1 MSAFFHDLTDPG
13 NVFAHLSYVLLISSM
28 LMTSLPRLRI
38 LALGSG
44 VAAMLH
50 FTLRTK
56 DNASLMWEALFVLAN
71 AVQIAMLLYR
81 SRQHDLRPEE
91 RALFDQVLRIHEP
104 LSQRR
109 LLELF
114 EWRDAAVGEVL
125 ITQGQ
130 HLPPLIY
137 MASGAAAIQIDGQQ
151 VGVCGE
157 GDFVGEMSLVSGDKA
172 TATVV
177 VANAMRIAVID
188 HDALSLL
195 ARQSPAIG
203 NAFDSAL
210 SRGLAAKVLRM
221 NRAVSVSSA

>member
-1 MSAFFHDLTDPG
+1 MSAFFQDLTDPG
-13 NVFAHLSYVLLISSM
+13 NAFAHLSCILLIASM

-44 VAAMLH
+44 IAAMLH

-71 AVQIAMLLYR
+71 AVQLPLLLYR

-91 RALFDQVLRIHEP
+91 RAMFDQVLRIHEP

-125 ITQGQ
+125 ITQEQ

-137 MASGAAAIQIDGQQ
+137 IASGAAAIQLDGQQ
-151 VGVCGE
+151 VGV
-157 GDFVGEMSLVSGDKA
+157 VGKA
-172 TATVV
+172 
-177 VANAMRIAVID
+177 IFW
-188 HDALSLL
+188 
-195 ARQSPAIG
+195 AR
-203 NAFDSAL
+203 
-210 SRGLAAKVLRM
+210 
-221 NRAVSVSSA
+221 